1 MATKITRDIIESY
14 LNCKYKGHLRLD
26 EQQGVKSDYEL
37 LLAESRDKV
46 KRWATDKIRARYQG
60 KRVEC
65 DVVVAPAALKRGAIF
80 LLDATL
86 EDEHVSLTCDGLQ
99 QVPGPSKLGNFHY
112 IPVLFAEGR
121 QIRKE
126 QRALLGVYGL
136 LIARLQGRAP
146 GSGIIWH
153 GKQCQATRVRL
164 DPDPRISERLLAE
177 LRQIQGGEALPRLV
191 LNEHC
196 HICEFRQ
203 RCHCQAVQEDSIS
216 LLRGMKEKEIKGH
229 ARKGILTVT
238 QLAHTFRPS
247 VMTELTRMPRPN
259 TPKPPGKIR
268 KNQPDP
274 AKPSRPRG

>member
-153 GKQCQATRVRL
+153 GKQCQATRVPLHPLSGVLRH
-164 DPDPRISERLLAE
+164 PATRQARESIPRILPGLLRLGRHFLSRFAKRFSISSDKAENQDGGPGQLSRWLGRILRHPGRPSERGVWRL
-177 LRQIQGGEALPRLV
+177 GG
-191 LNEHC
+191 
-196 HICEFRQ
+196 Q
-203 RCHCQAVQEDSIS
+203 RV
-216 LLRGMKEKEIKGH
+216 
-229 ARKGILTVT
+229 ARPLHV
-238 QLAHTFRPS
+238 PY
-247 VMTELTRMPRPN
+247 
-259 TPKPPGKIR
+259 
-268 KNQPDP
+268 
-274 AKPSRPRG
+274 